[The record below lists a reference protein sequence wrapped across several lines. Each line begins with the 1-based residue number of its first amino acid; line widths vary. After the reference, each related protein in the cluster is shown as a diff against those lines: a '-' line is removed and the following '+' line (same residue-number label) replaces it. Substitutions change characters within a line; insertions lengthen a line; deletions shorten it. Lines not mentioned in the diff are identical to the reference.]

1 MREYLAV
8 KLVVKYSEV
17 ERGVGG
23 ELARLEDYGAAC
35 GQRCR
40 HLALQALQASVLR
53 QYWYCCLALQALQAS
68 VLVLVL
74 RKSKHFCTS
83 KRERKRAS

>member
-23 ELARLEDYGAAC
+23 ELAWLEDYGAAC

-40 HLALQALQASVLR
+40 HLALQALK
-53 QYWYCCLALQALQAS
+53 AS

>member
-23 ELARLEDYGAAC
+23 ELAWLEDYGAAC

-40 HLALQALQASVLR
+40 HLALQA
-53 QYWYCCLALQALQAS
+53 S
-68 VLVLVL
+68 VLVLLPGVAGVEGVSIGTGAPEKQAL
-74 RKSKHFCTS
+74 LYQ
-83 KRERKRAS
+83 

>member
-23 ELARLEDYGAAC
+23 ELAWLEDYGAAC

-40 HLALQALQASVLR
+40 HLALQASVLR
-53 QYWYCCLALQALQAS
+53 QYWYCCAWRCRRCRRQYGVSIGTGAPEKQALLYQ
-68 VLVLVL
+68 
-74 RKSKHFCTS
+74 
-83 KRERKRAS
+83 